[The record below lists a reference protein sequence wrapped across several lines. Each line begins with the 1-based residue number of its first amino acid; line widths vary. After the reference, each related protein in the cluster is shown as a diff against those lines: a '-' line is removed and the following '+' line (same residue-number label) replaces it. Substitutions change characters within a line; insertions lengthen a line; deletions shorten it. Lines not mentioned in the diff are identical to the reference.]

1 MDYAREQGI
10 PVQTAVDFQI
20 TPGKGIQVTA
30 DGQTLL
36 CGSPAYL
43 KENGVQIDE
52 QAVNTMVHL
61 QSQGKAIILIS
72 RNQSLAGVIGD
83 GVNDAPALKTADVG
97 VAMGGMGI
105 KAKFIFS

>member
-1 MDYAREQGI
+1 MRKSGVPER
-10 PVQTAVDFQI
+10 
-20 TPGKGIQVTA
+20 KW
-30 DGQTLL
+30 
-36 CGSPAYL
+36 
-43 KENGVQIDE
+43 VQIDE

-105 KAKFIFS
+105 KAKIIFS